1 MFNDFYT
8 YYINENKVIHIWDE
22 KKVPVIT
29 DYDESYASYNGER
42 WVVKIDLVKPEA
54 LDRNDLYENGVP
66 AEMIEES
73 ALMFLEEQCLNTP
86 LKLLL
91 NGAFHRFFPDTADFQ
106 VGGIYISNTSKRGL
120 FDVTEMVAIDGSVT
134 VVEER

>member
-1 MFNDFYT
+1 MFSDFYA

-29 DYDESYASYNGER
+29 GYDGPYASYSGER
-42 WVVKIDLVKPEA
+42 WAVKADLVKPEA

-66 AEMIEES
+66 AELIEES
-73 ALMFLEEQCLNTP
+73 TLMFLESRCIDSS
-86 LKLLL
+86 LKILL
-91 NGAFHRFFPDTADFQ
+91 NGACHRFFPDTTDFQ

-120 FDVTEMVAIDGSVT
+120 LDVTQMATIDGSVP